1 MNPKLLEVKNL
12 TTKEIAGRS
21 EATEEMLTE
30 HDDLPG
36 GR

>member
-1 MNPKLLEVKNL
+1 MNPKLVEVKNL
-12 TTKEIAGRS
+12 MEKEIARGS

-30 HDDLPG
+30 HDDLSG